1 MKSAEAKRDAG
12 RSLPRLWA
20 APQRRGAELEFLP
33 AALEILET
41 PASPIGRAIAG
52 TLILFF
58 TIAVGWATFG
68 YVDII
73 ATAPGK
79 IHPTGKVKVV
89 QPVEA
94 GVVAAIHVRD
104 GDHVT
109 AGQVLVQIDRT
120 ITTAERNRVG
130 HDLLRARLDVARLS
144 ALRAGLEAGTGP
156 VGFAP
161 PPDAPAYEVARTQA
175 AMLAQASE
183 QAAKL
188 KSLEHQIAQKTAEAE
203 ENAAAIAKLQAG
215 LPLVGDLAEVRR
227 KAFAVEFGNKVAHL
241 EAQLRLSDQQHDLIV
256 AQRRANELAAAR
268 QALEWQAD
276 QTRAEY
282 EHKLLTDLAD
292 AEQKV
297 AELTED
303 AVKADRK
310 MEEQL
315 LRAPIDGTVQ
325 LLAVHTL
332 GGVVTPAQ
340 RLMVIVP
347 KKSRLEVEAMVSNRD
362 IGFVQAGQSAEI
374 KIDTFDFTRY
384 GLLQGKVLNVS
395 QDAIVR
401 DKPAA
406 PDKTPPSTPTS
417 GALATTSEPQGQELV
432 YAARVSLDRT
442 QMQVEDKL
450 VNLTP
455 GMAVTVEIKTN
466 QRRLIEFL
474 LSPLLRYKRES
485 LRER

>member
-1 MKSAEAKRDAG
+1 MKSAEAKRDAAAAA
-12 RSLPRLWA
+12 PRLWA
-20 APQRRGAELEFLP
+20 APHRRSAELQFLP

-41 PASPIGRAIAG
+41 PASPAGRAIGA
-52 TLILFF
+52 TIILFF
-58 TIAVGWATFG
+58 AIAVGWATFG

-79 IHPTGKVKVV
+79 ILPTGKVKVI

-94 GVVAAIHVRD
+94 GVVAAIRVRD

-109 AGQVLVQIDRT
+109 AGQILVQIDRT

-161 PPDAPAYEVARTQA
+161 PPEAPAYEAARTQA

-203 ENAAAIAKLQAG
+203 ENAAAIAKLQAS

-256 AQRRANELAAAR
+256 AQRRTSELAAAR

-276 QTRAEY
+276 QARAEY
-282 EHKLLTDLAD
+282 EHKILSDLAD

-325 LLAVHTL
+325 QLAVHTL

-340 RLMVIVP
+340 QIMVIVP
-347 KKSRLEVEAMVSNRD
+347 KDSYLEVEAMVSNKD
-362 IGFVQAGQSAEI
+362 IGFVHAGEPAEI
-374 KIDTFDFTRY
+374 KIDTFNFTRY
-384 GLLQGKVLNVS
+384 GLLHGEVLNVS

-401 DKPAA
+401 DKPPTA
-406 PDKTPPSTPTS
+406 DKTPPSASS
-417 GALATTSEPQGQELV
+417 GALAATSEPQGQELV

-442 QMQVEDKL
+442 QMLIEDKL

-455 GMAVTVEIKTN
+455 GMAVTVEIKTGS
-466 QRRLIEFL
+466 RRVIEYV
-474 LSPLLRYKRES
+474 LSPLLRYKQES